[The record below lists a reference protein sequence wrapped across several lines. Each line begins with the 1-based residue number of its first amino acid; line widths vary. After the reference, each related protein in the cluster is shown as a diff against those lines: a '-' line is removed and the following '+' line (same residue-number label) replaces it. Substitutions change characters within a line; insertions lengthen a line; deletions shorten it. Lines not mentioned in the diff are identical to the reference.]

1 MWLKIQPDGPGRFP
15 VKNEAMKNYNKHEIA
30 VSQLIREEID
40 ILVGGYENTMLD
52 YPKDSNEYKK
62 AYNYLYE
69 TPSKDLLE
77 EFYNLVMA
85 RCKAGSNEEHARF
98 AGSTFIRAKLGL
110 YIIKN
115 GLGKEFH
122 NA

>member
-1 MWLKIQPDGPGRFP
+1 MLG
-15 VKNEAMKNYNKHEIA
+15 
-30 VSQLIREEID
+30 LIRDEID

-52 YPKDSNEYKK
+52 CPEDSKEYKE

-69 TPSKDLLE
+69 TPARELLE
-77 EFYNLVMA
+77 EFYNMVMA

-98 AGSTFIRAKLGL
+98 AGSDFLRAKLGV

-115 GLGKEFH
+115 QLGKEFH
-122 NA
+122 ITK